1 MIWKLSL
8 TGMKTRLR
16 DYMILFSGLAIAAAI
31 FYMFESLAT
40 NKEFLEHSNTV
51 SVVGIVFHLGTV
63 LLGIITFVYILYAN
77 SFLMTLRQKTYAM
90 LMMLGARTS
99 KIAQMIFIETFVA
112 GIAATVVGMV
122 VGVGLT
128 ALVNR
133 LLVNQ
138 MGIVVSH
145 YTPFNTAALLVT
157 LIFFIAVFL
166 IASMINASSIVKKS
180 ILQLLNEQK
189 TPTRFKRNPFLL
201 FIETIIGL
209 LSLAI
214 GYYFLSEIVK
224 FQIMGL
230 AIALVTIILG
240 SYLIFHSV
248 VIFVISLLK
257 TSNAVVF
264 KKLNNFTLSQLSFR
278 VRDFTQILSMVSILF
293 ALALGALTVGLGFR
307 NQIMTFTNT
316 AATYDIVLNNAQKI
330 DQQKIDTLDPT
341 LNVTYDQK
349 YDDTTIYYIK
359 EQFDQHPFE
368 QKDQSVFLSGEVND
382 KTLKYD
388 AAKMEQDEQAQK
400 ALQDLELPEQKEK
413 QIKLISQA
421 DFDTLGLDESQLQ
434 VINVTDF
441 TTILPQIKTLI
452 EENEKNNPSLGG
464 AEGQNSFSQKYY
476 VYNLYNTFF
485 SGFEFMGFF
494 LGIAFLTMLA
504 SCLMFKILSSAN
516 SDAIRYEMLRKIG
529 TRQSLLK
536 RAIFKEI
543 GILFLLPGILGSIH
557 VLFGLQMFK
566 NFLSQPYHN
575 IWIPF
580 TIFIVLYALYY
591 FATIWIYTSIVLP
604 KEKRN

>member
-51 SVVGIVFHLGTV
+51 SFVSIVFHLGTV

-138 MGIVVSH
+138 MRIVVSH
-145 YTPFNTAALLVT
+145 YTPFNTSALLVT

-189 TPTRFKRNPFLL
+189 TPTRFKRNLFLL
-201 FIETIIGL
+201 FIETVIGL

-214 GYYFLSEIVK
+214 GYYVLSEIVK

-230 AIALVTIILG
+230 IIALVTIILG

-257 TSNAVVF
+257 KSNVVVF

-278 VRDFTQILSMVSILF
+278 VHDFTQILSMVSILF

-330 DQQKIDTLDPT
+330 DQQKINKLNPT

-349 YDDTTIYYIK
+349 YDDTTVYYIK

-368 QKDQSVFLSGEVND
+368 QKDQSVFLSREVND

-400 ALQDLELPEQKEK
+400 SLQDLELPEQKEK

-516 SDAIRYEMLRKIG
+516 SDTIRYEMLRKIG

-566 NFLSQPYHN
+566 NFLTQPYHN

-591 FATIWIYTSIVLP
+591 FATILIYTSIVLP

>member
-349 YDDTTIYYIK
+349 YDATTIYYIK

-591 FATIWIYTSIVLP
+591 FTTIWIYTSIVLP

>member
-214 GYYFLSEIVK
+214 GYYFLAEIVK

-257 TSNAVVF
+257 KSNAVVF

-330 DQQKIDTLDPT
+330 NQQKIDTLDPT

-400 ALQDLELPEQKEK
+400 ALQDLELPEQKDK

-421 DFDTLGLDESQLQ
+421 DYDTLGLDESQLQ

>member
-214 GYYFLSEIVK
+214 GYYFLAEIVK

-257 TSNAVVF
+257 KSNTVVF

>member
-51 SVVGIVFHLGTV
+51 SFVSIVFHLGTV

-138 MGIVVSH
+138 MRIVVSH
-145 YTPFNTAALLVT
+145 YTPFNTSALLVT

-201 FIETIIGL
+201 FIETVIGL

-214 GYYFLSEIVK
+214 GYYVLSEIVK

-230 AIALVTIILG
+230 IIALVTIILG

-257 TSNAVVF
+257 KSNVVVF

-278 VRDFTQILSMVSILF
+278 VHDFTQILSMVSILF

-330 DQQKIDTLDPT
+330 DQQKINKLDPT

-349 YDDTTIYYIK
+349 YDGTTVYYIK

-368 QKDQSVFLSGEVND
+368 QKDQSVFLSREVND

-400 ALQDLELPEQKEK
+400 SLQDLELPEQKEK

-434 VINVTDF
+434 VINVADF

-516 SDAIRYEMLRKIG
+516 SDTIRYEMLRKIG

-566 NFLSQPYHN
+566 NFLTQPYHN

-591 FATIWIYTSIVLP
+591 FATILIYTSIVLP

>member
-145 YTPFNTAALLVT
+145 YTPFNTSALLVT

-214 GYYFLSEIVK
+214 GYYFLAEIVK

-257 TSNAVVF
+257 KSNAVVF

-388 AAKMEQDEQAQK
+388 AAKMEQNEQAQK

>member
-145 YTPFNTAALLVT
+145 YTPFNTSALLVT

-257 TSNAVVF
+257 KSNAVVF

>member
-214 GYYFLSEIVK
+214 GYYFLAEIVK

-257 TSNAVVF
+257 KSNAVVF

>member
-145 YTPFNTAALLVT
+145 YTPFNTSALLVT

>member
-51 SVVGIVFHLGTV
+51 SFVSIVFHLGTV

-138 MGIVVSH
+138 MRIVVSH
-145 YTPFNTAALLVT
+145 YTPFNTSALLVT

-201 FIETIIGL
+201 FIETVIGL

-214 GYYFLSEIVK
+214 GYYVLSEIVK

-230 AIALVTIILG
+230 IIALVTIILG

-257 TSNAVVF
+257 KSNVVVF

-278 VRDFTQILSMVSILF
+278 VHDFTQILSMVSILF

-330 DQQKIDTLDPT
+330 DQQKINKLDPT

-349 YDDTTIYYIK
+349 YDDTTVYYIK

-368 QKDQSVFLSGEVND
+368 QKDQSVFLSREVND

-400 ALQDLELPEQKEK
+400 SLQDLELPEQKEK

-434 VINVTDF
+434 VINVADF

-516 SDAIRYEMLRKIG
+516 SDTIRYEMLRKIG